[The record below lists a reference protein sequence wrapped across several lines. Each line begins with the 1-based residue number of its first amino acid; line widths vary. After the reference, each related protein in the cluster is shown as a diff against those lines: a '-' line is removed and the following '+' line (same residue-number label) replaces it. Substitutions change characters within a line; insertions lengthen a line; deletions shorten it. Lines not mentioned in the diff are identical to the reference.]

1 MKNPLAVFTGAA
13 LATLAALAGLN
24 MTNWPGGV
32 PDAQKPAEAAG
43 QAQEPAET
51 SGATPKPAETAG
63 AAQKPATEETSPS
76 PDKPTEMAAIPAPEP
91 PKAETAAGTQP
102 ELDTV
107 RVESDG
113 QAIVAGRAK
122 PGSEIALRLGNE
134 VIGKGIASPDGS
146 WVVVPDQPLPKG
158 AHEITIEQKA
168 ADSAPVT
175 AEQSIAVAIPEKP
188 GEQAMV
194 ALTEPGTATKVLQ
207 AGGNQEQASL
217 SEPQAEP
224 APSQPTAPAAAEK
237 PAEPA
242 QAAVQPPKADEPAST
257 AQKPEEATPPAKPA
271 DQGMD
276 VAKTEVFPEAV
287 KPPET
292 TAPAAP
298 APTKTAENIPLRLDA
313 VDYNDKGD
321 IIFSGRARPGTAVRL
336 YVDNRPV
343 GDAIVD
349 TQGNWSFAGKDIIA
363 PGTHNLRADQ
373 INTGGKVIARIELP
387 FLREN
392 AEAVAE
398 LNSPL
403 QTEAV
408 EAQPEDME
416 AQEPPQTSEP
426 QPTAEQP
433 KTTTAEQPKTTT
445 AEQPKTTTAEQPKTT
460 TAEQPKTATAE
471 PSAVSEPSA
480 QASASPKTS
489 EPPQTTAEQQTTTEP
504 QQPEASPPAP
514 AKTAEA
520 EPPQAAE
527 VQKAEPEAAGP
538 TADQTIAGDKKPEV
552 TTTAAA
558 EQAAKAIDPNQPRSG
573 KVVIQPGNN
582 LWKLSRVIYGRGKN
596 YTVIYQANKDQIR
609 NPGRIYPGQIF
620 AIPGA
625 APPETIDPKR
635 KDPLSSAEGGAAQ

>member
-24 MTNWPGGV
+24 MTNWPGGA

-43 QAQEPAET
+43 PAQEPAET
-51 SGATPKPAETAG
+51 AGATEKPAATAGASEKPAETAG
-63 AAQKPATEETSPS
+63 ATQKPAAEEAAPS
-76 PDKPTEMAAIPAPEP
+76 AEKPTEMAAIPAQEP
-91 PKAETAAGTQP
+91 PKAETGTAAAQP

-122 PGSEIALRLGNE
+122 PGAEIALKLGNE
-134 VIGKGIASPDGS
+134 VIGKGIANTDGS

-175 AEQSIAVAIPEKP
+175 AEQSIAVAVPEKP
-188 GEQAMV
+188 GQQAMV

-217 SEPQAEP
+217 SEPEAE
-224 APSQPTAPAAAEK
+224 AAAGQPTAPAAAET

-242 QAAVQPPKADEPAST
+242 QGQHPPNADEPAGT
-257 AQKPEEATPPAKPA
+257 AETPAEGAKPEEQAEKPA
-271 DQGMD
+271 GQTTD

-287 KPPET
+287 KPPEP

-298 APTKTAENIPLRLDA
+298 APAKATGNIPLRLDA

-373 INTGGKVIARIELP
+373 IDKAGKVIARIELP

-398 LNSPL
+398 LNSKPEP
-403 QTEAV
+403 QEV
-408 EAQPEDME
+408 EAEEPE
-416 AQEPPQTSEP
+416 QTSEP

-433 KTTTAEQPKTTT
+433 QTTTAEQPQTTTAEQPQTTTAEQPK
-445 AEQPKTTTAEQPKTT
+445 
-460 TAEQPKTATAE
+460 ATAAAQPAPE
-471 PSAVSEPSA
+471 TSAPSA
-480 QASASPKTS
+480 QASAPEKTT
-489 EPPQTTAEQQTTTEP
+489 EPPQITAAP
-504 QQPEASPPAP
+504 QQPEASPPKP

-520 EPPQAAE
+520 EPPQPAE
-527 VQKAEPEAAGP
+527 VQKAAPQAPAPDQPVAGVK
-538 TADQTIAGDKKPEV
+538 APEV

-558 EQAAKAIDPNQPRSG
+558 EQAAKAIDPDQPRSG

-596 YTVIYQANKDQIR
+596 YTVIYQANKEQIR
-609 NPGRIYPGQIF
+609 NPARIYPGQIF

-625 APPETIDPKR
+625 SPPEQIDPKR

>member
-24 MTNWPGGV
+24 MTNWPGGT
-32 PDAQKPAEAAG
+32 DAQKPAEAAG
-43 QAQEPAET
+43 AAQEPAET
-51 SGATPKPAETAG
+51 TGAPAKPAETAG
-63 AAQKPATEETSPS
+63 ATQKPAAEEATPS
-76 PDKPTEMAAIPAPEP
+76 AEKPTEMAAIPAPEP
-91 PKAETAAGTQP
+91 PKAETGAAAAQP

-122 PGSEIALRLGNE
+122 PGAEIALKLGSE
-134 VIGKGIASPDGS
+134 VIGKGIANTDGS

-168 ADSAPVT
+168 ADSAPVI
-175 AEQSIAVAIPEKP
+175 AEQSIAVAVPEKP
-188 GEQAMV
+188 GQQAMV

-207 AGGNQEQASL
+207 AGGNQEQAAL

-224 APSQPTAPAAAEK
+224 ATGQPTAPAAAE
-237 PAEPA
+237 PA
-242 QAAVQPPKADEPAST
+242 QGQEPPKADEPAST
-257 AQKPEEATPPAKPA
+257 AQKPEEGAKPEEQTEKPA
-271 DQGMD
+271 DQTTDM
-276 VAKTEVFPEAV
+276 AKTEVFPEAV
-287 KPPET
+287 KPPEP

-321 IIFSGRARPGTAVRL
+321 IIFSGRAKPGTAVRL

-343 GDAIVD
+343 GDAIVG

-373 INTGGKVIARIELP
+373 IDKAGKVIARIELP

-398 LNSPL
+398 LNSKLEP
-403 QTEAV
+403 QEV
-408 EAQPEDME
+408 EAEEPE
-416 AQEPPQTSEP
+416 QTSEP

-433 KTTTAEQPKTTT
+433 QTATAEQPQATTAEQP
-445 AEQPKTTTAEQPKTT
+445 Q
-460 TAEQPKTATAE
+460 TATAAQPAQE
-471 PSAVSEPSA
+471 PSEPSA
-480 QASASPKTS
+480 QASVPEKTT
-489 EPPQTTAEQQTTTEP
+489 EPSQTTAAP
-504 QQPEASPPAP
+504 QQPEASPAEP
-514 AKTAEA
+514 AKTAEV
-520 EPPQAAE
+520 EPPQPE
-527 VQKAEPEAAGP
+527 VQKAEPQASAPAPEQPVAG
-538 TADQTIAGDKKPEV
+538 TKTPEV

-558 EQAAKAIDPNQPRSG
+558 EQAAKAIDPSQPRSG

-582 LWKLSRVIYGRGKN
+582 LWKLSRIIYGRGKN
-596 YTVIYQANKDQIR
+596 YTVIYQANKEQIR
-609 NPGRIYPGQIF
+609 NPARIYPGQIF

-625 APPETIDPKR
+625 SPPEQIDPKR
-635 KDPLSSAEGGAAQ
+635 KDPLTSAEGGAAQ

>member
-24 MTNWPGGV
+24 MTNWPGGG

-43 QAQEPAET
+43 AAQEPSDT
-51 SGATPKPAETAG
+51 SGATQKPAQTAG
-63 AAQKPATEETSPS
+63 ASQKPAAEETSPS
-76 PDKPTEMAAIPAPEP
+76 PEKPTEMAAIPAPEP
-91 PKAETAAGTQP
+91 PPKAETAAGTEP

-113 QAIVAGRAK
+113 QAIVAGRGK
-122 PGSEIALRLGNE
+122 PGSEIALKLGNE

-188 GEQAMV
+188 GQQAMV

-207 AGGNQEQASL
+207 AGGDQEQASL

-224 APSQPTAPAAAEK
+224 APGQPTAPEK

-242 QAAVQPPKADEPAST
+242 QTAVEPPKADEPAGT
-257 AQKPEEATPPAKPA
+257 VQKPEEASPPAKPA
-271 DQGMD
+271 DQGTD

-287 KPPET
+287 KPPEA

-298 APTKTAENIPLRLDA
+298 AKTAENIPLRLDA

-321 IIFSGRARPGTAVRL
+321 IIFSGRAKPGTAVRL

-349 TQGNWSFAGKDIIA
+349 SQGSWSFAGKDIIA

-403 QTEAV
+403 GTEAV
-408 EAQPEDME
+408 EAQPEEME
-416 AQEPPQTSEP
+416 AQEPAQTSEP

-433 KTTTAEQPKTTT
+433 KTATAEQPKT
-445 AEQPKTTTAEQPKTT
+445 A

-471 PSAVSEPSA
+471 PPAQKTSEPSA

-489 EPPQTTAEQQTTTEP
+489 EPPQTTTEQQTAEQQTTTEP
-504 QQPEASPPAP
+504 QQPEASAPAP

-520 EPPQAAE
+520 EPQQA
-527 VQKAEPEAAGP
+527 AEPEAAGP
-538 TADQTIAGDKKPEV
+538 AADQPAAGDKKPEV
-552 TTTAAA
+552 TATAAA
-558 EQAAKAIDPNQPRSG
+558 EQAAKAIDPNQPRTG

-625 APPETIDPKR
+625 APPEQIDPKR
-635 KDPLSSAEGGAAQ
+635 KDPLTSAEGGAAQ